1 MLDLDLLGEQL
12 SLSGCLLRVT
22 LGALSQ
28 DQCLECSDV
37 AGKILRISEHM
48 GWLTLFAAYLHRVSF
63 AFPESNRRKSHLDLC
78 LRTCGPHIRLLC
90 YRTDSL
96 RCRRLRPWAIN
107 GCEQAHQTI
116 PLADRNQVG
125 AA

>member
-1 MLDLDLLGEQL
+1 MLDLDLLGEQ
-12 SLSGCLLRVT
+12 LRVT

-78 LRTCGPHIRLLC
+78 LRTCGPHRLPPV
-90 YRTDSL
+90 DSL
-96 RCRRLRPWAIN
+96 DQHRYLCRRQRHGSFFGLRPH
-107 GCEQAHQTI
+107 E
-116 PLADRNQVG
+116 
-125 AA
+125 AALL